1 MQALRLHSIV
11 IMHLLSEPVGGLG
24 GDFEF
29 TIMSAAPDKVVM
41 SGTKTRNMIT
51 LTPMPKERTWTSYL
65 EGVLANQ
72 DAIFLGTFKL
82 MVNGKEVGSVV
93 QDYNVFTLTYN
104 GADERD
110 PKVEIPFLYT
120 DEGIKLYLSLIH
132 I

>member
-82 MVNGKEVGSVV
+82 MVNGKKSGRLCKIIMCLLLLIMVQTSV
-93 QDYNVFTLTYN
+93 TL
-104 GADERD
+104 RW
-110 PKVEIPFLYT
+110 KFLFIY
-120 DEGIKLYLSLIH
+120 
-132 I
+132 

>member
-1 MQALRLHSIV
+1 
-11 IMHLLSEPVGGLG
+11 MHLLSEPVGGLG

-93 QDYNVFTLTYN
+93 QDYNVFTLILIMVQTSVTLRWKFLFYILM
-104 GADERD
+104 
-110 PKVEIPFLYT
+110 KVLNCMNR
-120 DEGIKLYLSLIH
+120 
-132 I
+132 